1 MVLPIITVI
10 MWARAIQQ
18 NQGDLEKLHVIS
30 KLQLE
35 SEAYN
40 GDAFWLRN
48 MREQW
53 AFVRDLQIQEVREK
67 NKVEQLA
74 QGICSQVKS

>member
-1 MVLPIITVI
+1 MAITNPRCGASHHYCHYVC
-10 MWARAIQQ
+10 RAIQQ
-18 NQGDLEKLHVIS
+18 NQGDWEKLHVIS

-40 GDAFWLRN
+40 GDAFWLWN

-53 AFVRDLQIQEVREK
+53 AFVHDLQIQEVREK
-67 NKVEQLA
+67 NKT
-74 QGICSQVKS
+74 K